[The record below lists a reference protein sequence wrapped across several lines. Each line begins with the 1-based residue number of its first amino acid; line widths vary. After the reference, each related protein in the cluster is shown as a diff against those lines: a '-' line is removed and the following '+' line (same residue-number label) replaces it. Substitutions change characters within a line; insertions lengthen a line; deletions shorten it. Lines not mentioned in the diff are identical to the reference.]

1 MGKSEEEQPLPVGVS
16 SSELSDWT
24 VQSRCGGGGCFA
36 IRRLIAV
43 RCVFFLLLSA
53 AVFLS
58 AIFWLPPFLSY
69 GDWPDQAADSTYRD
83 HEIVAC
89 FRARKPVP
97 FLKNHIF
104 ELEDNIFGEI
114 PVPFVKVAVLSLQSL
129 GGSNVTDIIFSVDPD
144 AKYSKIPPTS
154 QSLIKETFETLVIN
168 DPPLRLNASLFGNT
182 SLFEVL
188 KFPGG
193 ITIIPPQ
200 SAFLLQT
207 AQIYFNFTLNY
218 SIYQIQVNFDDL
230 TSQLRS
236 GLRLSRYEN
245 LYVSLSN
252 ERGSTMQAPTI
263 VQSSVLMAIGT
274 NSSNQRLKQL
284 AQTITNS
291 HSGNLGLNNTV
302 FGKWRSS
309 TVTFTCSSASFSPS
323 PPSPPPPSPSPSPS
337 PSPPPHHHHHH
348 HHHHQDATYSPS
360 PGTEEHKYAPKN
372 GISSAPEAGSS
383 PVESPASKKRNYEAT
398 PPGFR
403 YGYKGLSTKV
413 RKRSHLGSIPSPS
426 SPPLSPY
433 LRVGL
438 PAPVTVSISASS
450 PLPGVALSNVQPPEK
465 GDRSAPSV
473 LPPQFSFSVGV
484 RVHTIRWTLGLFLV
498 SCDSDS
504 DSETDA
510 KACSC

>member
-16 SSELSDWT
+16 SSELSDRN
-24 VQSRCGGGGCFA
+24 VENRCGGGGCSE
-36 IRRLIAV
+36 IRKLIAV

-69 GDWPDQAADSTYRD
+69 GNWPDRPIDSAYRD
-83 HEIVAC
+83 HDIVAS
-89 FRARKPVP
+89 FHAWKPVP
-97 FLKNHIF
+97 FLQNHIF

-114 PVPFVKVAVLSLQSL
+114 PIPSVKVAILSLQSL
-129 GGSNVTDIIFSVDPD
+129 SGPNVTKIVFAVDSD

-168 DPPLRLNASLFGNT
+168 EPPLRLNESLFGNT

-230 TSQLRS
+230 SSQLRS
-236 GLRLSRYEN
+236 GLRLSPYEN

-252 ERGSTMQAPTI
+252 ERGSTMDAPTV

-274 NSSNQRLKQL
+274 NLSSSKQRLKQL
-284 AQTITNS
+284 AHTITNS

-302 FGKWRSS
+302 FGK
-309 TVTFTCSSASFSPS
+309 VKQHA
-323 PPSPPPPSPSPSPS
+323 
-337 PSPPPHHHHHH
+337 
-348 HHHHQDATYSPS
+348 AYSPS
-360 PGTEEHKYAPKN
+360 PGTEEHKHAPKN
-372 GISSAPEAGSS
+372 GVSSAPEAGSS
-383 PVESPASKKRNYEAT
+383 PMEGPTSRKRNYEAT
-398 PPGFR
+398 PPAFR
-403 YGYKGLSTKV
+403 YGYKRSSTKL
-413 RKRSHLGSIPSPS
+413 RKQHHLGPIPSPS
-426 SPPLSPY
+426 SSPPSPY

-438 PAPVTVSISASS
+438 PAPVSDSISASS
-450 PLPGVALSNVQPPEK
+450 PLSGVVLSNVQPPNTGSGHAENFE
-465 GDRSAPSV
+465 RSSPSV
-473 LPPQFSFSVGV
+473 LPPQFSSTADV
-484 RVHTIRWTLGLFLV
+484 RVYTIQWTLALFLLV
-498 SCDSDS
+498 WHV
-504 DSETDA
+504 
-510 KACSC
+510 

>member
-1 MGKSEEEQPLPVGVS
+1 MGKSEEEQTLPVGVS
-16 SSELSDWT
+16 SSELSDRN
-24 VQSRCGGGGCFA
+24 VESRCGGGGCSG

-43 RCVFFLLLSA
+43 RCVFFLLLSV

-69 GDWPDQAADSTYRD
+69 GNWPDRPVDSAYRD
-83 HEIVAC
+83 HEIVAS
-89 FRARKPVP
+89 FHAWKPAP
-97 FLKNHIF
+97 LLENHIF

-114 PVPFVKVAVLSLQSL
+114 PVPFVKVAILSLQSL
-129 GGSNVTDIIFSVDPD
+129 GGPNATKIVFAVDSD

-236 GLRLSRYEN
+236 GLHLSPYEN

-252 ERGSTMQAPTI
+252 ERGSTMHAPTI

-274 NSSNQRLKQL
+274 NSSKQRLKQL

-291 HSGNLGLNNTV
+291 HSRNLGLNNTI
-302 FGKWRSS
+302 FGKVKQVRLSS
-309 TVTFTCSSASFSPS
+309 VLNHSLGGGGSARE
-323 PPSPPPPSPSPSPS
+323 
-337 PSPPPHHHHHH
+337 
-348 HHHHQDATYSPS
+348 
-360 PGTEEHKYAPKN
+360 TEHTLKN
-372 GISSAPEAGSS
+372 GVSSAPEAGSS
-383 PVESPASKKRNYEAT
+383 PVESPTSRNYEAT
-398 PPGFR
+398 PPAFQ
-403 YGYKGLSTKV
+403 YGYKRSSRKV
-413 RKRSHLGSIPSPS
+413 RKQAHLGPIPSPS
-426 SPPLSPY
+426 SSPASPY

-438 PAPVTVSISASS
+438 PAPVSDSISASS
-450 PLPGVALSNVQPPEK
+450 PLSGVVLSNVQPPNSGSKHAENF
-465 GDRSAPSV
+465 GSSPSV
-473 LPPQFSFSVGV
+473 LPPQFSSSVGV
-484 RVHTIRWTLGLFLV
+484 RVYTIRWTLALFLLV
-498 SCDSDS
+498 WHVQPRR
-504 DSETDA
+504 
-510 KACSC
+510 